1 MLEVGIGR
9 SILNQQEK
17 KLASGGVCGVLV
29 ELFVDPFSCVG
40 VVVDILFLIGGASGW
55 SVPTVVMGAACL
67 NHYKGQ
73 YVIHVGE
80 LFGDTLSM

>member
-29 ELFVDPFSCVG
+29 ELFVDPFSRVG
-40 VVVDILFLIGGASGW
+40 VVVDILFLIGGASG
-55 SVPTVVMGAACL
+55 
-67 NHYKGQ
+67 
-73 YVIHVGE
+73 
-80 LFGDTLSM
+80 